1 MMCGCVNPS
10 CELFAISMDATQC
23 RMARNGLNISGRDF
37 AEMAGVGYATLAR
50 FEAGAN
56 IADATRDKIAKAL
69 EKAGAQFS
77 RRSGRVGVT
86 VPE

>member
-1 MMCGCVNPS
+1 
-10 CELFAISMDATQC
+10 
-23 RMARNGLNISGRDF
+23 MARDGLNITGRDL
-37 AEMAGVGYATLAR
+37 AALAKVPYATLAR

-56 IADATRDKIAKAL
+56 IRDETRDKLQQAL
-69 EKAGAQFS
+69 EAAGAQFS